1 MDRSQVRPYPNNRL
15 LCCTALQYP
24 LRHIGLK
31 HVATFVCV
39 DRGCI
44 FPTIHPVNEPFLPT
58 SLEAFAAM
66 RTIWPCTLKA
76 CQILLS
82 TKMLNL
88 VVSLLGKGACL
99 FNDQVRL
106 LQ

>member
-1 MDRSQVRPYPNNRL
+1 
-15 LCCTALQYP
+15 
-24 LRHIGLK
+24 
-31 HVATFVCV
+31 
-39 DRGCI
+39 
-44 FPTIHPVNEPFLPT
+44 
-58 SLEAFAAM
+58 M

-76 CQILLS
+76 CQILLN

>member
-1 MDRSQVRPYPNNRL
+1 MVTL
-15 LCCTALQYP
+15 
-24 LRHIGLK
+24 
-31 HVATFVCV
+31 VCV

-44 FPTIHPVNEPFLPT
+44 FPTIQPINGPVLPA
-58 SLEAFAAM
+58 SLRAFAAV
-66 RTIWPCTLKA
+66 RADWPCTRKA

-99 FNDQVRL
+99 FNDQVQL
-106 LQ
+106 ILQ